1 MARRR
6 IDTVEIQTNDQLIEI
21 RWKTSQQLRG
31 RLLGAGFHSTEKK
44 FADKGTSA
52 PIELEPAEKE
62 QLLGA
67 VRACMQTVG
76 DEKARELLLLRT
88 ALQADLSSPPGL
100 E

>member
-1 MARRR
+1 MAKR

-31 RLLGAGFHSTEKK
+31 RLLGTGFHSIEKK

-67 VRACMQTVG
+67 VRACMQTLG
-76 DEKARELLLLRT
+76 DEKAHELLPLRN
-88 ALQADLSSPPGL
+88 ALKADLS
-100 E
+100 